1 VRELQKIREEL
12 DRTYDYQL
20 KAEDAVLAQRRR
32 TKELEDIYAE
42 ERAGNPSLPPHL
54 RG

>member
-1 VRELQKIREEL
+1 MHELAKIREEL

-32 TKELEDIYAE
+32 TRELADVYAE
-42 ERAGNPSLPPHL
+42 ARTTNQALPPSM

>member
-1 VRELQKIREEL
+1 MRELEQIREEL

-32 TKELEDIYAE
+32 TKELEAIYAE
-42 ERAGNPSLPPHL
+42 ERAGNQSLPPHL

>member
-1 VRELQKIREEL
+1 MTDLNKLREEL

-32 TKELEDIYAE
+32 TKELEAVYAE
-42 ERAGNPSLPPHL
+42 ERAGNQSLPHHL
-54 RG
+54 RT

>member
-1 VRELQKIREEL
+1 MTDLKELREQL

-32 TKELEDIYAE
+32 TKELAAVYAE
-42 ERAGNPSLPPHL
+42 ERAGNQALPHHL